1 MTLGDFELLP
11 GVVINNKDP
20 LNQGRVKAVS
30 PGLFDTTTM
39 DEDDLFWINP
49 FMMIGHQSF
58 SMMEISSKIWI
69 LHNKNNYFEYWYIPM
84 FEINGNAP
92 KNVHKTNADVVLSRS
107 VAGQTVQLYYSRKDG
122 YNFVIGDNKIQLTP
136 DGAFNV
142 VANDASIVADNNGI
156 TLSKSGEETFS
167 AVKAEPLID
176 ALSEFCTELSTYLVS
191 AINYSPMTAHMSS
204 PILEAAEVLKSKL
217 EDIKSTFVKIS

>member
-11 GVVINNKDP
+11 GIVIDNKDP

-30 PGLFDTTTM
+30 PGLFDTNTM
-39 DEDDLFWINP
+39 DVDDLLWINP

-58 SMMEISSKIWI
+58 SKLEISSKIWI
-69 LHNKNNYFEYWYIPM
+69 LHNTHNYFEYWYIPM
-84 FEINGNAP
+84 FEINSDAP
-92 KNVHKTNADVVLSRS
+92 KNVHKTNSDVVLSRS
-107 VAGQTVQLYYSRKDG
+107 VGGQTVQLYYSRDDG

-136 DGAFNV
+136 NGAFNV
-142 VANDASIVADNNGI
+142 VANDASIIADNDGI
-156 TLSKSGEETFS
+156 SLLKKDAEKFS

-176 ALSEFCTELSTYLVS
+176 ALSNFCTELSTGLVNAT
-191 AINYSPMTAHMSS
+191 AISPMTAHMSS
-204 PILEAAEVLKSKL
+204 PILKAAEKLQSKL